1 MITIRTSLMTALA
14 LSGAIVAPAVA
25 QTRAAPAARVL
36 PKTSYTLPN
45 GLKVIF
51 HIDRSDPV
59 VAVTL
64 AAHVGSSREVKGRT
78 GFAHMFEH
86 LFFLNSE
93 NLGPGGLDKLSARVG
108 GTGANGSTSRDWTV
122 YNQEVPK
129 DALEKMI
136 WAEADK
142 LGYFIKTVTPAVLQK
157 EKQVVKNEKRQSV
170 DNRPYGHVNEILAQA
185 LYPADHPYSWM
196 VIGSMADLD
205 AAQLTDV
212 QEFYRRWYTP
222 NNSTLTIAGDFDPAQ
237 AKAWIAKYFGE
248 IPRGDAAARPSA
260 RPATLAAA
268 KSLAYEDAYA
278 KLPQLT
284 IAWPTV
290 GVADPDAAALD
301 ILFDLLTDGRDAA
314 LTKLLIDDK
323 KLTDKIDMYQ
333 WDSEIAGEAVI
344 QTRAYGGVTLD
355 AVKAAIDQ
363 GLAGFTVD
371 PAALAR
377 AKTLKE
383 TSVYALI
390 GDVDGKATAIARY
403 EAQTGDANFL
413 DTYLTRLRALTPADV
428 TRVFRRYIAGQPS
441 VSVSAVPKGQARL
454 ALTGATMVTP
464 VTEPIVQG
472 AEAAVDQ
479 NAGRTAFAPTPS
491 KIDRKTEPAF
501 GPAPTVTA
509 PALWQA
515 TTANG
520 LAVSGIAAD
529 ELPVAQFSFAF
540 AGASAIDA
548 QAPQGTA
555 TMLARM
561 LTRGTARRTPAEL
574 EKALQTL
581 GARVE
586 ASVDRDRLLL
596 SGSTLARNYDATIAL
611 VREMILEPRW
621 DANELALAK
630 AAVTA
635 RIADNRSN
643 PQAIAGRVTDVVTY
657 GKDSVLGRDILGT
670 PQTIAALTMDQLKAA
685 FATTVQPQGA
695 RFRVAGA
702 VDRVQALAALAP
714 LAAGWTAATPAAT
727 ASTDTAVPKVAQ
739 RAPLYFYDIPDAKQS
754 LLMFSSPI
762 PARAD
767 PDYFPLFVTNYIL
780 GGGGFASRLTQE
792 IREGKG
798 YSYGIG
804 SRLQGWKGE
813 GRWSLV
819 GPVRANVTFEA
830 AELARRIVVEYP
842 TTFTA
847 ADLAVTKGYL
857 AKSRAFQFETLSDK
871 LNLLALVGDYGLPVD
886 FPAREAAQVDAMT
899 VERVRSLAARY
910 LAPDRLTYVVVGDAA
925 TQAKRLDGLGLGP
938 AVPAKP
944 LIE

>member
-1 MITIRTSLMTALA
+1 MTISRLLAALA
-14 LSGAIVAPAVA
+14 LSSAIVAPAAA
-25 QTRAAPAARVL
+25 QGRPAPAARVL
-36 PKTSYTLPN
+36 PTTSYTLPN

-205 AAQLTDV
+205 AAQLSDV

-222 NNSTLTIAGDFDPAQ
+222 NNSTLTVAGDFDPAQ

-248 IPRGDAAARPSA
+248 IPRGDAAARPA
-260 RPATLAAA
+260 QRPVTLTAA

-278 KLPQLT
+278 KLPQLS

-290 GVADPDAAALD
+290 GVSSPDAVALD
-301 ILFDLLTDGRDAA
+301 VLFDLLTDGRDAA
-314 LTKLLIDDK
+314 LTKVLVDDK
-323 KLTDKIDMYQ
+323 KLTDKVDMYQ

-344 QTRAYGGVTLD
+344 QTRAYDGVSLD
-355 AVKAAIDQ
+355 SVKAAIDQ
-363 GLAGFTVD
+363 ALKGFRVD
-371 PAALAR
+371 PAALTR

-383 TSVYALI
+383 AATYAQI

-413 DTYLTRLRALTPADV
+413 DTYLTRLRALTPADID
-428 TRVFRRYIAGQPS
+428 RVFRRYIAGRPS
-441 VSVSAVPKGQARL
+441 VSVSAVPKGQAKL
-454 ALTGATMVTP
+454 ALAGATMVTP

-479 NAGRTAFAPTPS
+479 NAGRTAFARTPS
-491 KIDRKTEPAF
+491 KIDRAKEPAF
-501 GPAPTVTA
+501 GPAPKVA
-509 PALWQA
+509 VPVVWQA
-515 TTANG
+515 TAANG
-520 LAVSGIAAD
+520 LAISGIEAR
-529 ELPVAQFSFAF
+529 ELPIAQFTLAF
-540 AGASAIDA
+540 PGSSVIDA
-548 QAPQGTA
+548 RASQGTA

-561 LTRGTARRTPAEL
+561 MTRGTARRTPAEL
-574 EKALQTL
+574 EKALQAL

-586 ASVDRDRLLL
+586 ATVDRDRLLL
-596 SGSTLARNYDATIAL
+596 SVFTLSRNYDATVAL
-611 VREMILEPRW
+611 VREMLLEPRW
-621 DANELALAK
+621 DAGELALAK

-635 RIADNRSN
+635 RIADNKAN
-643 PQAIAGRVTDVVTY
+643 PQAIANRVTDVVTY
-657 GKDSVLGRDILGT
+657 GRDSVLGRDILGT
-670 PQTIAALTMDQLKAA
+670 PQTVAALTMDQLKRA
-685 FATTVQPQGA
+685 FADAIYPTGA

-702 VDRVQALAALAP
+702 IDQTQAMAALAP
-714 LAAGWTAATPAAT
+714 LTAAWTSAAPAPGEVVVT
-727 ASTDTAVPKVAQ
+727 SVERRK
-739 RAPLYFYDIPDAKQS
+739 PLYFYDIPDAKQS
-754 LLMFSSPI
+754 LLMFTA
-762 PARAD
+762 PAPRRSD
-767 PDYFPLFVTNYIL
+767 PAYFDLFVTNYIL

-792 IREGKG
+792 LREGKG
-798 YSYGIG
+798 YTYGIRSG
-804 SRLQGWKGE
+804 LQGWKNE
-813 GRWSLV
+813 GRWALTS
-819 GPVRANVTFEA
+819 PVRANVTFESA
-830 AELARRIVVEYP
+830 DLARRIVGDYA

-857 AKSRAFQFETLSDK
+857 TKSRAFQFETLSDK

-886 FPAREAAQVDAMT
+886 YPAREAAQVDAMT
-899 VERVRSLAARY
+899 VDTVRSMAARY
-910 LAPDRLTYVVVGDAA
+910 LAPDKLLYVVVGDAA